1 MTEHGFGNSFE
12 SFFTDSDLN
21 LVELIASDRFFDL
34 YDLSPVKLNDSGRD
48 NMSPV
53 VPHGGHAQ
61 LDAQSPDSPEIS
73 ITFKLLKFEL

>member
-21 LVELIASDRFFDL
+21 LVVLIVSYRFFDL
-34 YDLSPVKLNDSGRD
+34 YDLSPVKLNNSGGY

-53 VPHGGHAQ
+53 VPHGGHTQ
-61 LDAQSPDSPEIS
+61 LDAQSSDSPEIS
-73 ITFKLLKFEL
+73 ITLKLLKFEL

>member
-21 LVELIASDRFFDL
+21 LVVLIVSYRFFDL
-34 YDLSPVKLNDSGRD
+34 YDLSPVKLNNSGWY

-53 VPHGGHAQ
+53 VPLGGHTQ
-61 LDAQSPDSPEIS
+61 LNTQSANSPEIS
-73 ITFKLLKFEL
+73 ITLKLLKFEL